1 MKSYLDTLR
10 FICLSL
16 KYFHHNTLPS
26 NPALWSWATK
36 FWIFSISSRWESSSS
51 RSWVEQESVWDKI
64 WGRGGK
70 WLEYFEEKPVLQLC
84 TLAQGPSSLAP
95 AQFSSQ
101 FDPHSS
107 PLPPLSS
114 QTATAL
120 AQSQDKLP
128 KNVNS
133 GYGRGTDRKKY
144 EVQQICWFCPP
155 CQCFALLFFVALF
168 CFWELPFLPLEP
180 F

>member
-1 MKSYLDTLR
+1 M
-10 FICLSL
+10 
-16 KYFHHNTLPS
+16 
-26 NPALWSWATK
+26 
-36 FWIFSISSRWESSSS
+36 
-51 RSWVEQESVWDKI
+51 
-64 WGRGGK
+64 
-70 WLEYFEEKPVLQLC
+70 EYFEEKPVLQLC

-133 GYGRGTDRKKY
+133 GYELGTDGKNPK
-144 EVQQICWFCPP
+144 FNKFAGFAFLLLL
-155 CQCFALLFFVALF
+155 CFAFGNYLF
-168 CFWELPFLPLEP
+168 CLSSPSNL
-180 F
+180 

>member
-1 MKSYLDTLR
+1 M
-10 FICLSL
+10 
-16 KYFHHNTLPS
+16 
-26 NPALWSWATK
+26 
-36 FWIFSISSRWESSSS
+36 
-51 RSWVEQESVWDKI
+51 
-64 WGRGGK
+64 
-70 WLEYFEEKPVLQLC
+70 EYFEEKPVLQLC

-133 GYGRGTDRKKY
+133 GYGQGTDGDIPKFNKFAGFALH
-144 EVQQICWFCPP
+144 VSA
-155 CQCFALLFFVALF
+155 CFAFFCCFVLLLGITFSASRAL
-168 CFWELPFLPLEP
+168 LTSNSTKSI
-180 F
+180 